1 MTNTAKI
8 LNFGRGN
15 FAGQERNVADLDD
28 GYARL
33 SNMLLEAYSGADL
46 TKRQFKVLLAILRK
60 TYGWNKPMDRITDS
74 QLSEITKL
82 PVKRCN
88 EAKLELVRMN
98 IIKQQG
104 GMFGPNK
111 NIAAQMVNFD
121 REQMRRIANNMPEQ
135 YDEKPQVQQVAQ
147 IINGVFSQL
156 LATFPASLANRDQNE
171 VNEIRR
177 QWVLAFRENGITTM
191 EQVNAG
197 MRVAR
202 RQNRPFLPSPGQFVA
217 WCREEAS
224 VTAGLPNVSELV
236 DMVYEYCRK
245 RGLYPDAES
254 YPWKSNAHY
263 WLVTNL
269 YQNMRANALT
279 DAELRRKAA
288 DELVHMTA
296 RINRG
301 EAIPEPVKQLPVMGG
316 RPLNRAQALAKIA
329 EIKAKFGLKGASV

>member
-1 MTNTAKI
+1 MQPLTYQQTSGFSPTAVINRSQTKQAPGHEKI
-8 LNFGRGN
+8 RDAVRAWSAADNQDVVAALIVNEYREQGGGTIDFPDDVSRARQKLFRFLDN
-15 FAGQERNVADLDD
+15 KFDSEKYRNNV
-28 GYARL
+28 R
-33 SNMLLEAYSGADL
+33 EL
-46 TKRQFKVLLAILRK
+46 TPAILAVLPLEYRG
-60 TYGWNKPMDRITDS
+60 YLVEQDS
-74 QLSEITKL
+74 FMTRL
-82 PVKRCN
+82 
-88 EAKLELVRMN
+88 
-98 IIKQQG
+98 
-104 GMFGPNK
+104 
-111 NIAAQMVNFD
+111 
-121 REQMRRIANNMPEQ
+121 
-135 YDEKPQVQQVAQ
+135 AQ

-171 VNEIRR
+171 LNEIRR

-224 VTAGLPNVSELV
+224 VTAGLPNASELV

-269 YQNMRANALT
+269 YQNMRGNALT

-288 DELVHMTA
+288 DELACMTA

-316 RPLNRAQALAKIA
+316 RPLNRVQALAKIA

>member
-8 LNFGRGN
+8 LNFCRGN
-15 FAGQERNVADLDD
+15 FAKQERNVADLDD

-104 GMFGPNK
+104 GMFGP
-111 NIAAQMVNFD
+111 
-121 REQMRRIANNMPEQ
+121 
-135 YDEKPQVQQVAQ
+135 
-147 IINGVFSQL
+147 FSQL

-171 VNEIRR
+171 LNEIRR

-224 VTAGLPNVSELV
+224 VIAGLPNVSELV

-288 DELVHMTA
+288 DELTCMTA

-301 EAIPEPVKQLPVMGG
+301 ETIPEPVKQLPVMGG
-316 RPLNRAQALAKIA
+316 RPLNRAQTLAKIA

>member
-8 LNFGRGN
+8 LNFCRGN
-15 FAGQERNVADLDD
+15 FAKQERNVADLDD

-98 IIKQQG
+98 I
-104 GMFGPNK
+104 
-111 NIAAQMVNFD
+111 
-121 REQMRRIANNMPEQ
+121 
-135 YDEKPQVQQVAQ
+135 
-147 IINGVFSQL
+147 
-156 LATFPASLANRDQNE
+156 
-171 VNEIRR
+171 
-177 QWVLAFRENGITTM
+177 LAFRENGITTM

>member
-1 MTNTAKI
+1 
-8 LNFGRGN
+8 
-15 FAGQERNVADLDD
+15 
-28 GYARL
+28 
-33 SNMLLEAYSGADL
+33 
-46 TKRQFKVLLAILRK
+46 
-60 TYGWNKPMDRITDS
+60 
-74 QLSEITKL
+74 
-82 PVKRCN
+82 
-88 EAKLELVRMN
+88 
-98 IIKQQG
+98 
-104 GMFGPNK
+104 
-111 NIAAQMVNFD
+111 
-121 REQMRRIANNMPEQ
+121 
-135 YDEKPQVQQVAQ
+135 
-147 IINGVFSQL
+147 
-156 LATFPASLANRDQNE
+156 
-171 VNEIRR
+171 
-177 QWVLAFRENGITTM
+177 FRENGITTM

-217 WCREEAS
+217 WCREEVS
-224 VTAGLPNVSELV
+224 VIAGLPNASELV

-263 WLVTNL
+263 WLVTSL

-279 DAELRRKAA
+279 DTELRRKAA
-288 DELVHMTA
+288 DELTCMTA